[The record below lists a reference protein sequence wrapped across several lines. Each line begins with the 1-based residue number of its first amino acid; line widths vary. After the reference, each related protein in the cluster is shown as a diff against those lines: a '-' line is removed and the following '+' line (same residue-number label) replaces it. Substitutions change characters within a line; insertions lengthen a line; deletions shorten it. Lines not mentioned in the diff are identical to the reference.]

1 MSHICAWERK
11 EKKYEIFTAVC
22 SLGDFRVQVNSR
34 TFLKMNKLQ
43 KKKKNNVDKIDDI
56 TV

>member
-1 MSHICAWERK
+1 MGEKR
-11 EKKYEIFTAVC
+11 KKYEIFTAVC

-43 KKKKNNVDKIDDI
+43 KKKNNVDKIDDI

>member
-1 MSHICAWERK
+1 MSHICAWERE

-43 KKKKNNVDKIDDI
+43 KKKNNVDKIDDI